1 MNSRKPARIAVTCAL
16 FVGLAGSAL
25 AGPPDGKGPG
35 GKDKDSS
42 PGGNGF
48 NTPSPISLTI
58 TFDDHMDD
66 AIRSDGDSYI
76 DEANDLPNALAVHI
90 DGDSGGSYGNLF
102 LHTGNTDPAYPRTR
116 TVSLDIYTGCEDG
129 CENQPFT
136 RRKFHFLGLTVS
148 ATESIVGGLCGM
160 LVDESITAPMQLI
173 YADADPDAFGTEAP
187 GFIDFF
193 PASKR
198 KSPCFGQT
206 SDVTVK
212 REGDHEWIVSGNV
225 AACITWPGGREFG
238 GVSLMPFEF
247 TAQNNQIAGQP
258 VCK

>member
-1 MNSRKPARIAVTCAL
+1 MNSRKPARIAATCAL

-58 TFDDHMDD
+58 TFRDKRGDMDN
-66 AIRSDGDSYI
+66 AIRSDGDPYI

-102 LHTGNTDPAYPRTR
+102 LHTGNTDPEHPRT
-116 TVSLDIYTGCEDG
+116 VFLDITSDCVDG
-129 CENQPFT
+129 CGNQPFEP
-136 RRKFHFLGLTVS
+136 REFHFLGLTVS
-148 ATESIVGGLCGM
+148 ATESIAGGLCGM
-160 LVDESITAPMQLI
+160 LDKELITAPMQLI
-173 YADADPDAFGTEAP
+173 YSDFETFDTEAP

-206 SDVTVK
+206 SEVTVI
-212 REGDHEWIVSGNV
+212 REGDDKWIVSGDV

-238 GVSLMPFEF
+238 GVSFMPFEF
-247 TAQNNQIAGQP
+247 TAQINQIEGQP
-258 VCK
+258 ECK